1 VFMTS
6 IFNFDVL
13 HHVLD
18 LSAILIAVYF
28 LMF

>member
-1 VFMTS
+1 MAS

-18 LSAILIAVYF
+18 LSAILIAVCF
-28 LMF
+28 LSFG